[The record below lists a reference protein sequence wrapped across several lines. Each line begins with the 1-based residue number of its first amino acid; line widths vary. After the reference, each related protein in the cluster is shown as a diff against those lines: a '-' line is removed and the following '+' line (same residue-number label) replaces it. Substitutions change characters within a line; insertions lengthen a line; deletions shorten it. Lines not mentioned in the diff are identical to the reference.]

1 MPCRR
6 DFGYLLD
13 QVDKFFDKLGDFVR
27 SIISETGHR
36 SSRPA
41 GSAGGAAGPG
51 RSADPDMQDAWE
63 ELDAYLKGEERA
75 RPEPAAPRDPAREA
89 LRQDYANLEVPFGA
103 SLEQVKKSYRRLLA
117 AYHPD
122 RNAGDPEQL
131 RLATEITKKINVSY
145 RRIEEFEEKRAR

>member
-1 MPCRR
+1 
-6 DFGYLLD
+6 
-13 QVDKFFDKLGDFVR
+13 VDKFFDRLGDFVR

-36 SSRPA
+36 SSRPS
-41 GSAGGAAGPG
+41 GGVGGVGGAGGAG

-75 RPEPAAPRDPAREA
+75 RPQPAAPRDPAREA
-89 LRQDYANLEVPFGA
+89 LRQDYTNLEVPFGA
-103 SLEQVKKSYRRLLA
+103 PLEQVKKSYRRLLA

-122 RNAGDPEQL
+122 RNAGNPEQL

-145 RRIEEFEEKRAR
+145 RRIEELEEKRAR

>member
-1 MPCRR
+1 M
-6 DFGYLLD
+6 
-13 QVDKFFDKLGDFVR
+13 DKFFDRLGDFVR

-36 SSRPA
+36 SSRPS
-41 GSAGGAAGPG
+41 GGVGGVGGAGGAG

-75 RPEPAAPRDPAREA
+75 RPQPAAPRDPAREA
-89 LRQDYANLEVPFGA
+89 LRQDYTNLEVPFGA
-103 SLEQVKKSYRRLLA
+103 PLEQVKKSYRRLLA

-122 RNAGDPEQL
+122 RNAGNPEQL

-145 RRIEEFEEKRAR
+145 RRIEELEEKRAR